1 MCTEQE
7 SRETESTKQQEDV
20 SGSHRL
26 LQQQSNQS
34 SETIAPLLQ
43 QLSQLQLTT
52 SQLLHVSLLDVLYLL
67 SYVLSVSIKTL
78 IRLL

>member
-43 QLSQLQLTT
+43 QLSQLQLAT

-67 SYVLSVSIKTL
+67 SYVLSVSINTL

>member
-1 MCTEQE
+1 MCTGQE

-43 QLSQLQLTT
+43 QLSQLQLAT

-67 SYVLSVSIKTL
+67 SYVLSVSINTL

>member
-67 SYVLSVSIKTL
+67 SYVLSVSINTL